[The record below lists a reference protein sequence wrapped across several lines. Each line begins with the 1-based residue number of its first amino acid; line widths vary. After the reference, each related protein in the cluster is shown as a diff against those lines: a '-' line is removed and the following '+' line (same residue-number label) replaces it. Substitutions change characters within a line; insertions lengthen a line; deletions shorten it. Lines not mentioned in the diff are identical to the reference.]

1 MIITITRT
9 MTQMRIVDV
18 RPDAI
23 VRTMTAE
30 DADMTIDVRKPRKT
44 EAADDTM
51 KTDDMTNE
59 RRSEIVQEMMRVAA
73 SEKRVIKEKAVVEER
88 TAEEEKTAVEEKN
101 VERRA
106 IEERRVVVVRPDA
119 MIGKMIDDMIGTAAI
134 DTLATNKRV
143 IIVMI
148 DTLPEGAPSLHDL
161 PLVIIL
167 AIAVLLDVIRLNQ
180 DIEAVKEKRKSQE
193 TEAIEED
200 DD

>member
-1 MIITITRT
+1 
-9 MTQMRIVDV
+9 MRIVDV

-23 VRTMTAE
+23 VHAMTAE

-51 KTDDMTNE
+51 KTDDMRNE
-59 RRSEIVQEMMRVAA
+59 RRNEIVQEMMKVAA
-73 SEKRVIKEKAVVEER
+73 SEKRVIKEKTVVEER
-88 TAEEEKTAVEEKN
+88 TAVEEKTVVEEKN
-101 VERRA
+101 VEKRA
-106 IEERRVVVVRPDA
+106 IEERRVVVVRHDA
-119 MIGKMIDDMIGTAAI
+119 TIGKMIDDMIGTAAI
-134 DTLATNKRV
+134 DTLAMNKKV

-148 DTLPEGAPSLHDL
+148 DTLPEDAPSPHDL

-167 AIAVLLDVIRLNQ
+167 AIAVLPDVIRLNQ
-180 DIEAVKEKRKSQE
+180 DIEAVKERRKSQE